1 MSRFTQPA
9 IVLLIAGCAL
19 VGTASFGTP
28 AIEQGPAASSIDPQM
43 IEAGRKSFETNCGE
57 CHTIVKDGRPSM
69 GPNLWGLM
77 GKKLGSNSSEF
88 TYSDALFNS
97 TLTWT
102 PENLDKWIK
111 SPPEFVP
118 DNAMPYIGME
128 DAAERKAIVAYIGK
142 ASAQE

>member
-1 MSRFTQPA
+1 MLTLRKSALILLTAGSALAGAAISGEPTATQSA
-9 IVLLIAGCAL
+9 VS
-19 VGTASFGTP
+19 T
-28 AIEQGPAASSIDPQM
+28 DPQV
-43 IEAGRKSFETNCGE
+43 IEAGRKSFDTNCGE
-57 CHTIVKDGRPSM
+57 CHTIVKDGRPVM

-77 GKKLGSNSSEF
+77 GKKLGSNHAEF

-102 PENLDKWIK
+102 PENLDKWIE

-118 DNAMPYIGME
+118 DNAMPFIGLK
-128 DAAERKAIVAYIGK
+128 DPAERKAIVAYIAK